1 MTKSAPEGQTDS
13 LRLLAT
19 LLEPCEGAD
28 EHSWRKCKRC
38 TAMHGLEMR
47 FPVTMRLMA
56 NLQTLAAENL
66 RLRAQLT
73 EQAQQIRALEKLT
86 QDDWDEIKDGLEA
99 AEMHAREQ
107 AAMWAGRSRAAQY
120 VREADRTLATHNK
133 VKDLL
138 AALQTDPRQP

>member
-1 MTKSAPEGQTDS
+1 MSMDWDNIAHVRIHARAAEQRIID
-13 LRLLAT
+13 
-19 LLEPCEGAD
+19 LE
-28 EHSWRKCKRC
+28 
-38 TAMHGLEMR
+38 
-47 FPVTMRLMA
+47 
-56 NLQTLAAENL
+56 AENL

-86 QDDWDEIKDGLEA
+86 QDDWDEIEDGLEA